1 MAFTETF
8 GGTTIYPSDVSYR
21 AISLS
26 ANQEL
31 SWPLEVATSGNV
43 VAQIMD
49 VTPSASGFTITMP
62 PANEASPGETALF
75 FNAGSFNFTVAD
87 NAGNTIVTITP
98 GLAYQ
103 VYLTTNTTVAGTWR
117 TTQFGAGTS
126 SATAGSLVGAGIKA
140 INTTLNQSMAVTS
153 LSVNYTAGAAD
164 RSAAFLWTGGA
175 GTITLPAASTVGN
188 DWFFHIRNGGT
199 GAISLATTGGELI
212 NGTATV
218 DFNPGDS
225 AIIVCDGTGYFT
237 IGFGQAPEF
246 LFDYVSI
253 DLTSQSSPYTLS
265 GSNLNRIA
273 YQFSGTLTANMQIIV
288 PATIQQYWVGNFTTG
303 GSYTLTVKTSAGTG
317 VVVPRDARAILYCNG
332 TDVVTADTG
341 GISIPILVSQG
352 GTGATNASQARTN
365 LGATSIGNALFIAVD
380 EATARNAIIAAKSG
394 ANSDITSLSGL
405 TTPLSVAQGGTGVA
419 TFTANGLVY
428 GAGTSSLSVTA
439 AGTTG
444 QVLVGNTGSAPSW
457 ATLSGIGV
465 TLFSAGTTGL
475 TPSSATSGAIT
486 LAGTLIVANGGT
498 GATTLTGY
506 VKGSGTSALTASAT
520 IPATDISGGAAL
532 TKTDDTN
539 VTLTLGGTPASALL
553 AATSLTLGWSGQLSV
568 ARGGTGASTLT
579 ANGVLYGAGTS
590 AIAATAVGTTGQ
602 VLVGNTGAA
611 PSWATLTGIGV
622 TSFSGGTTGLTPNS
636 ATTGAIT
643 LAGTLG
649 VANGGTGTNTA
660 FTAGSVVFAGASGV
674 YSQDNANLFWDNT
687 NDRLGIG
694 TATPSATLDVN
705 GNMVLPNSGIIN
717 FKDAGGANRNVLQFI
732 SGEVRLGGAGAG
744 LSTQTFYTSAAE
756 RMRITSN
763 GDALINTTT
772 SLYGYASNPSL
783 ELNGAAGA
791 TLGLKVG
798 GVAGS
803 YISHSGTL
811 NIFNTTN
818 NSIVL
823 ATNNAERMRITS
835 AGLVGIGTA
844 SPAAKLHVNESSAT
858 QGRYGTRISQS
869 GWTSVYG
876 EFVID
881 TTNAKVDL
889 NTSNGLYPLSFSIAG
904 TEAMRINASGNVG
917 IGTTS
922 PDNKLEVTV
931 GDNAGINIEQASAN
945 QTGFFNFRD
954 ADGALAGR
962 ISYDHSNN
970 SMRLATNETER
981 VRIDSVVNV
990 GIGTSSPATL
1000 LHISATNPEFRLQ
1013 GTNGTGS
1020 VHKIRSTGLNSEA
1033 LQITSAGD
1041 TYYNANLQVFR
1052 AANESTEYMRIN
1064 SSGNVGIG
1072 TSTPGAKLDV
1082 NGEVRIYPASSP
1094 AQMRFGVGGA
1104 EKGKLSVDT
1113 SSNMA
1118 FETAGTEA
1126 MRINASGNVGIG
1138 TNNPTEKLVLNSA
1151 GSVQVATKY
1160 INGNTTGVT
1169 IGAGA
1174 DGSAFVYQAAALP
1187 FIVYTN
1193 AAERMRITSA
1203 GDVGIGITTPVAYAG
1218 YGNLTINGTSGGTL
1232 TLRNSANTNS
1242 SEMAVTASEVYLKSV
1257 ASTPLWFGTNNTEKM
1272 RITSAGDV
1280 GIGTATPDIFG
1291 RFYTRTVGIN
1301 SSGTSI
1307 LQINGTTYGGID
1319 LGFNGTRTA
1328 TMLAET
1334 GGFYL
1339 QTTTAS
1345 AMSLGTN
1352 SVERMRIDS
1361 SGNVGIG
1368 TASPSFKLD
1377 VQGNSSSTATVV
1389 RSRNNDTSASSLAAF
1404 NCSTGQGVNAEW
1416 YSYSGANWFGT
1427 KSNHPQIFITN
1438 NTERARIDS
1447 SGNLLVG
1454 TTVAGQSDSN
1464 SLTLQPSGGIGV
1476 VNHATGTA
1484 SGTGYFAFALAG
1496 VGIGSITQNGTTA
1509 VAFNT
1514 SSDYRLKD
1522 IDGPIAN
1529 SGAYIDAL
1537 KPVQGSWKADGSRFI
1552 GLLAHEVQ
1560 EVSETPIATGEKDG
1574 EEMQAMDYSAPEL
1587 IANLIAEIQSLRA
1600 RVAQLEGN

>member
-49 VTPSASGFTITMP
+49 VTPSAGGFTITMP

-253 DLTSQSSPYTLS
+253 DLTSQSSPYTLA

-273 YQFSGTLTANMQIIV
+273 YQFSGTLTTNMEIIV

-303 GSYTLTVKTSAGTG
+303 GSYTVTVKTSAGTG

-365 LGATSIGNALFIAVD
+365 LGATSIGNALFIAAD

-465 TLFSAGTTGL
+465 TTFSAGTTGL
-475 TPSSATSGAIT
+475 TPNTATTGAIT

-622 TSFSGGTTGLTPNS
+622 TSFSAGTTGLTPNS

-643 LAGTLG
+643 LGGTLG
-649 VANGGTGTNTA
+649 VANGGTGTTTA

-717 FKDAGGANRNVLQFI
+717 FKDAAGTNRNVLQFI

-744 LSTQTFYTSAAE
+744 LSTQTFYTAAAE

-798 GVAGS
+798 NVAGS

-818 NSIVL
+818 NGIAL
-823 ATNNAERMRITS
+823 ATNNTERMRIANDGEVGIGVTNPFAKLHVDGEFIRVDQSGSNAAFLGNAAAMITGAPAGVGLRFDGTALRIAASSTEIAQFTSGGNLGIGTSSPTFRLQVEVNTDSNAGAFIRNSSTGTAASGNLTVASAVGNIFIRAHSAANSVWPNSTLISSDSGFTGGLNIAQAGTNPIRLWTNGSERMRITS
-835 AGLVGIGTA
+835 AG
-844 SPAAKLHVNESSAT
+844 
-858 QGRYGTRISQS
+858 
-869 GWTSVYG
+869 
-876 EFVID
+876 
-881 TTNAKVDL
+881 
-889 NTSNGLYPLSFSIAG
+889 
-904 TEAMRINASGNVG
+904 NVG
-917 IGTTS
+917 IGTGT
-922 PDNKLEVTV
+922 PAQRLDVTGSENSV
-931 GDNAGINIEQASAN
+931 QARFGSVPGRGLTIGTAVVTGTNDAGVVFNAPTTEGTFIF
-945 QTGFFNFRD
+945 QTV
-954 ADGALAGR
+954 
-962 ISYDHSNN
+962 S
-970 SMRLATNETER
+970 TER
-981 VRIDSVVNV
+981 MRVTSAGLV

-1072 TSTPGAKLDV
+1072 YSTNYDKLQV
-1082 NGEVRIYPASSP
+1082 
-1094 AQMRFGVGGA
+1094 
-1104 EKGKLSVDT
+1104 
-1113 SSNMA
+1113 
-1118 FETAGTEA
+1118 
-1126 MRINASGNVGIG
+1126 
-1138 TNNPTEKLVLNSA
+1138 A
-1151 GSVQVATKY
+1151 GSISSQGGGY
-1160 INGNTTGVT
+1160 FGFYRNGASNNITTLDGVT
-1169 IGAGA
+1169 IAQFGVSSG
-1174 DGSAFVYQAAALP
+1174 
-1187 FIVYTN
+1187 
-1193 AAERMRITSA
+1193 
-1203 GDVGIGITTPVAYAG
+1203 VATG
-1218 YGNLTINGTSGGTL
+1218 RSD
-1232 TLRNSANTNS
+1232 
-1242 SEMAVTASEVYLKSV
+1242 
-1257 ASTPLWFGTNNTEKM
+1257 ASTWLSGFDSLRLVTTGT
-1272 RITSAGDV
+1272 
-1280 GIGTATPDIFG
+1280 
-1291 RFYTRTVGIN
+1291 
-1301 SSGTSI
+1301 
-1307 LQINGTTYGGID
+1307 
-1319 LGFNGTRTA
+1319 
-1328 TMLAET
+1328 
-1334 GGFYL
+1334 
-1339 QTTTAS
+1339 
-1345 AMSLGTN
+1345 
-1352 SVERMRIDS
+1352 ERMRIDS

-1368 TASPSFKLD
+1368 TSSPTAKLD
-1377 VQGNSSSTATVV
+1377 VRGTSYVIGTGGTRVLDTEGGNGFEVVPGATNNVLSYNRTTSSYLPIRWRA
-1389 RSRNNDTSASSLAAF
+1389 
-1404 NCSTGQGVNAEW
+1404 GVQSWEVD
-1416 YSYSGANWFGT
+1416 
-1427 KSNHPQIFITN
+1427 
-1438 NTERARIDS
+1438 NTERMRIDS

-1454 TTVAGQSDSN
+1454 TTDAGE
-1464 SLTLQPSGGIGV
+1464 TTGPGIKLAASATIPTYRV
-1476 VNHATGTA
+1476 VTNTATGSQAPIIVYNTNA
-1484 SGTGYFAFALAG
+1484 TNNGYRFYVKSDGGVANFQANDVNLSDERLKNDIALADDYLEKICSIPVKSFLFKDQSGDERTLG
-1496 VGIGSITQNGTTA
+1496 V
-1509 VAFNT
+1509 
-1514 SSDYRLKD
+1514 
-1522 IDGPIAN
+1522 IAQ
-1529 SGAYIDAL
+1529 D
-1537 KPVQGSWKADGSRFI
+1537 VDT
-1552 GLLAHEVQ
+1552 V
-1560 EVSETPIATGEKDG
+1560 
-1574 EEMQAMDYSAPEL
+1574 APEL
-1587 IANLIAEIQSLRA
+1587 VDHDGFGEAPEGEAPYLAIYQTDLQYALMKCIQELKVKNDELAA